1 MKPAHKIFERS
12 LLLRLGIAMTAIA
25 LLALVAMLSSIFIA
39 EMTTGNAAAIN
50 QAGSLRMQ
58 SYRLATL
65 LQAGAPDAEVGSAV
79 RRFESDLAGARLI
92 DVLPQDPAAEPRASY
107 ENVVSGWRTQIKPVL
122 VAYLNGAT
130 GGKALA
136 RERYVRDVGGF
147 VTRVNALVALL
158 EQDTESN
165 IRLLRLI
172 QGISLFLTLVV
183 VFVTMY
189 LMHAD
194 VLAPLRDL
202 LLSAERAGRGD
213 LSARVA
219 HQGADEL
226 GRLGRAFNIMAEELA
241 KLYAGLESRVAAK
254 TADLKV
260 SNRSLQLLYD
270 SISRLNE
277 APGADSTYRR
287 LLRDIEQSTDV
298 DAVTICLNEG
308 VSEKLFI
315 PIATVDAGKHLPEL
329 CTLSDCEHCLGD
341 GDTRLRLLTTQQQE
355 HVRVLSVPLK
365 DRNEVY
371 GVLLLQSADG
381 RRELNPQQIQLVEAL
396 ARHIGVSMG
405 AARRSAQSRRLALLE
420 ERGVI
425 ARELHDS
432 LAQSLSYLKIQ
443 IARLQSA
450 LAKQPHE
457 PSVDA
462 VVQELREGL
471 NSAYRQLR
479 ELLTTF
485 RLQMDGR
492 GLGPALQ
499 DTVAEF
505 AAKGTLPIALDNR
518 LGASQLSVN
527 EELSVLQIVREALSN
542 VLHHARASRAEV
554 TLRCSEDGVVG
565 VSIDDDGV
573 GIDLAARPAHH
584 YGVIIM
590 NDRARELGAQLDIAR
605 KPEGGTHVEL
615 RFTPTANRNAAAAVQ
630 RHTA

>member
-1 MKPAHKIFERS
+1 MKPARKIFERS
-12 LLLRLGIAMTAIA
+12 LLLRLSLAMGAIA
-25 LLALVAMLSSIFIA
+25 LLAVAAMLSSVIIA

-50 QAGSLRMQ
+50 QAGALRMQ

-65 LQAGAPDAEVGSAV
+65 LQQGAADAEVALAL
-79 RRFESDLAGARLI
+79 RQFEASLADPRLSQA
-92 DVLPQDPAAEPRASY
+92 LPRDPAAEPRAAL
-107 ENVVSGWRTQIKPVL
+107 ENVAAAWRREMQPIL
-122 VAYLNGAT
+122 SAWLADAD
-130 GGKALA
+130 GKAAA
-136 RERYVRDVGGF
+136 RARFQQDVDGF
-147 VTRVNALVALL
+147 VTRIHLLVGLL
-158 EQDTESN
+158 EQDTEDN

-172 QGISLFLTLVV
+172 QGISLFLTLGV

-194 VLAPLRDL
+194 VLTPLRDL
-202 LLSAERAGRGD
+202 LVFAERAGRGD

-219 HQGADEL
+219 HQGEDEL
-226 GRLGRAFNIMAEELA
+226 GRLGRAFNAMAEELS

-254 TADLKV
+254 TADLEV

-277 APGADSTYRR
+277 APGSDGTYRQ
-287 LLRDIEQSTDV
+287 LLRDIEQATGV

-315 PIATVDAGKHLPEL
+315 PVATVDGGQHLPEL

-341 GDTRLRLLTTQQQE
+341 GDTRLRLLTTPRQE
-355 HVRVLSVPLK
+355 LLRVLSVPLK

-371 GVLLLQSADG
+371 GVLLLQCADG
-381 RRELNPQQIQLVEAL
+381 RRELVPQQIQLVEAL
-396 ARHIGVSMG
+396 ARHIGVSIG
-405 AARRSAQSRRLALLE
+405 AARRATQSRRLALLE
-420 ERGVI
+420 ERSVI

-443 IARLQSA
+443 LTRLQTA
-450 LAKQPHE
+450 LARRDPD
-457 PSVDA
+457 PAADA

-471 NSAYRQLR
+471 NGAYRQLR

-505 AAKGTLPIALDNR
+505 SARGVLPIALDNR
-518 LGASQLSVN
+518 LSASQLSVN

-542 VLHHARASRAEV
+542 VLHHSRASRAEV
-554 TLRCSEDGVVG
+554 TLRCSGDGVVC
-565 VSIDDDGV
+565 VSIDDDGI
-573 GIDLAARPAHH
+573 GIDLAAKPMHH

-590 NDRARELGAQLDIAR
+590 NDRAHGLGAQLDIA
-605 KPEGGTHVEL
+605 PGPAGGTRVEL
-615 RFTPTANRNAAAAVQ
+615 RFTPAANRNAAATQ

>member
-12 LLLRLGIAMTAIA
+12 LLLRLGMAMTAIA
-25 LLALVAMLSSIFIA
+25 LLALIAMLSSIFIA

-58 SYRLATL
+58 SYRLASM
-65 LQAGAPDAEVGSAV
+65 LQAGAPDAEVSGAV
-79 RRFESDLAGARLI
+79 RQFEGDLAGERLV
-92 DVLPQDPAAEPRASY
+92 DVLPRDAAAEPRATY
-107 ENVVSGWRTQIKPVL
+107 ENVASGWRAQIKPVL
-122 VAYLNGAT
+122 AAYLNGAAAD
-130 GGKALA
+130 KALA
-136 RERYVRDVGGF
+136 RERYLRDVGGF
-147 VTRVNALVALL
+147 VTRINALVALL
-158 EQDTESN
+158 EQNTEAN

-194 VLAPLRDL
+194 VLTPLRDL

-219 HQGADEL
+219 HQGEDEL

-277 APGADSTYRR
+277 APGADSTYRQ
-287 LLRDIEQSTDV
+287 LLRDIGQATGV

-315 PIATVDAGKHLPEL
+315 PVATVDGGQHLPEL
-329 CTLSDCEHCLGD
+329 CSLSDCEHCLGD
-341 GDTRLRLLTTQQQE
+341 GDTRLRLLTTNKQE
-355 HVRVLSVPLK
+355 QLRVLSVPLK
-365 DRNEVY
+365 DRNEAY
-371 GVLLLQSADG
+371 GVLLLQSAEG
-381 RRELNPQQIQLVEAL
+381 RHELAPQQIQLVEAL

-457 PSVDA
+457 PGVDA

-499 DTVAEF
+499 DTVKEF
-505 AAKGTLPIALDNR
+505 AAKGNLPIALDNR
-518 LGASQLSVN
+518 LSASQLSVN

-542 VLHHARASRAEV
+542 VLHHAHAKRAEV
-554 TLRCSEDGVVG
+554 TLRCSEDGVVS
-565 VSIDDDGV
+565 VCIDDDGV
-573 GIDLAARPAHH
+573 GIDLGSRPMHH

-590 NDRARELGAQLDIAR
+590 NDRAHELGAQLDIGR
-605 KPEGGTHVEL
+605 KPDGGTRVEL
-615 RFTPTANRNAAAAVQ
+615 RFTPAANRAAQ
-630 RHTA
+630 RHSA